1 MMGLDA
7 LPALGVEPKICR
19 ESIEELKRRLAGT
32 GLENYIPTDLSDLS
46 KLEEATLALA
56 VKSLEEGKNYAATLY
71 VEWLLAVKSVCPEEF
86 QNAAV
91 LLAIIIINARWA
103 ALSKIIKLIGI
114 DPKLL
119 KTLFEVTRAE
129 GR

>member
-1 MMGLDA
+1 MIGLDA
-7 LPALGVEPKICR
+7 LPALGVEPKICK

-32 GLENYIPTDLSDLS
+32 GLEDFIPTDLEMS
-46 KLEEATLALA
+46 KLEETAFSLI
-56 VKSLEEGKNYAATLY
+56 VKSLEEGINYLAALY
-71 VEWLLAVKSVCPEEF
+71 IAWLLAVKSACPEEF

-91 LLAIIIINARWA
+91 FLAVLGFDAVRS
-103 ALSKIIKLIGI
+103 ALSKIIKISLT

-119 KTLFEVTRAE
+119 KTLYDISQTG

>member
-1 MMGLDA
+1 MIGLDA
-7 LPALGVEPKICR
+7 LPALGVEPKICK
-19 ESIEELKRRLAGT
+19 ESIEELRKRLAGT
-32 GLENYIPTDLSDLS
+32 GLENFIPTDLGDTS
-46 KLEEATLALA
+46 KTEEAAISLV
-56 VKSLEEGKNYAATLY
+56 VKSLEEGINYVAALY
-71 VEWLLAVKSVCPEEF
+71 IAWLLAVKSACPEEF

-91 LLAIIIINARWA
+91 FLAVVGFDALWS
-103 ALSKIIKLIGI
+103 ALSKVVEISGI